1 MKPGL
6 PRAAVML
13 GWGGPPLGVA
23 TPIFGVQPPRA
34 PHLPFLGAARSSVH
48 PASGTAAF
56 CSCLLEGEQVT
67 SPSLLV
73 FFFFCL
79 FQANLCP
86 PGGPGGPGA
95 QGKVMVASGASSS
108 AGSSAGACCSEKAGG
123 WRLPWWPY
131 SNLMRSSPMRE

>member
-1 MKPGL
+1 M
-6 PRAAVML
+6 
-13 GWGGPPLGVA
+13 GVA

-73 FFFFCL
+73 FFFFVSSRL
-79 FQANLCP
+79 TSARLVAP
-86 PGGPGGPGA
+86 VA
-95 QGKVMVASGASSS
+95 QGLRG
-108 AGSSAGACCSEKAGG
+108 
-123 WRLPWWPY
+123 R
-131 SNLMRSSPMRE
+131 